1 MNLTQVPSR
10 ERKDA
15 RANHERILIAARE
28 ECALRG
34 TSIEMK
40 DVAARAGVGVG
51 TLYRHFESR
60 EKLIAAVIADARRSL
75 LERTSAAVASASP
88 VDAFRAIIRMG
99 AEAHEQYGAL
109 HEVAVPDAH
118 EKAEF
123 IRLFDG
129 LIRRAIEEGAF
140 RRDLDPR
147 VLWLAIESLFMSGA
161 LQELAKELGHRAAAD
176 AFSQLILSGCATPE
190 TRRSIF

>member
-1 MNLTQVPSR
+1 MERTPQLS

-15 RANHERILIAARE
+15 RANHERILQAARE

-60 EKLIAAVIADARRSL
+60 ERLIAAVIADARRSL

-99 AEAHEQYGAL
+99 AETHERYGAL
-109 HEVAVPDAH
+109 HEVAVPDDA
-118 EKAEF
+118 EKAQF
-123 IRLFDG
+123 FLLFEG
-129 LIRRAIEEGAF
+129 LIRRAIDEAVF
-140 RRDLDPR
+140 RPDLDAR
-147 VLWLAIESLFMSGA
+147 VLWLAVQSLFMSGA
-161 LQELAKELGHRAAAD
+161 LDELAVERGYRGAAE
-176 AFSQLILSGCATPE
+176 AFSDFIMAGCRCVP
-190 TRRSIF
+190 R